1 MPSPTNRTQPI
12 PVSLRRLLP
21 NASFVGCSD
30 IVVANATEDS
40 RQADSNT
47 VFAAISGTL
56 VDGIEFA
63 KDAVSRGCPAVLT
76 ERPLPDISVPQ
87 CIVPD
92 ARLAYSQL
100 CDAIF
105 GYPSRRL
112 KVCGVTGTN
121 GKSTTAWLLQSIL
134 TAAGERCGLLGT
146 IEYSDSV
153 SVEPATLTT
162 PDSRRASHW
171 FRRMVDAGASCATIE
186 LSSHALQQRRA
197 AATPLAAAVIT
208 NVTQDH
214 FDYHGNFEDYLTAK
228 SQILSLVAPG
238 GCIVI
243 NEDDAGSAQ
252 LIESA
257 RQTGHRVITIG
268 LTQNADLHAEIL
280 DESLNGTRFRIRHT
294 TVPSPLGGEGGRR
307 PDEGASQL
315 TLGKP
320 IPNRT
325 SPSPALRAP
334 SPPGG
339 EGTDDELTA
348 QQELRPPGAFE
359 SGAIRFEIATSLPA
373 RHNIMNCL
381 AATAVALHF
390 GASPESIATG
400 IEQLPSVP
408 GRLERIDA
416 GQPFHVFVDYAHT
429 DDALRRVV
437 DNLKSLTTGKVICLF
452 GAGGDRDRT
461 KRPLL
466 AEAASHAD
474 AAVVTSDNPRTESP
488 TQIIEDILAGFPT
501 GYTDF
506 HIEPDRRR
514 AIAHAFS
521 LAEPDDCVLIAGKGH
536 EKIQIV
542 GDERRPFDD
551 RLIAAELLRELPAVR
566 AASTAQPAEADS

>member
-1 MPSPTNRTQPI
+1 MPSPARSNHPI

-30 IVVANATEDS
+30 IVAANATEDS
-40 RQADSNT
+40 RQADSDT
-47 VFAAISGTL
+47 VFAAISGTH
-56 VDGIEFA
+56 VDGILFA
-63 KDAVSRGCPAVLT
+63 RDAVQRGCPAVLA
-76 ERPLPDISVPQ
+76 ERPLSDISVPQ

-92 ARLAYSQL
+92 AKLAYSQL

-153 SVEPATLTT
+153 CVEPATLTT
-162 PDSRRASHW
+162 PDSRQAAHW
-171 FRRMVDAGASCATIE
+171 FRRMVDAGASCAAIE
-186 LSSHALQQRRA
+186 LSSHALKQRRA

-214 FDYHGNFEDYLTAK
+214 FDYHGNFEDYLAAK

-243 NEDDAGSAQ
+243 NADDAGSAR
-252 LIESA
+252 LIEPA

-268 LTQNADLHAEIL
+268 LTPNADLNASIL
-280 DESLNGTRFRIRHT
+280 DESLDGTRFRI
-294 TVPSPLGGEGGRR
+294 S
-307 PDEGASQL
+307 S
-315 TLGKP
+315 
-320 IPNRT
+320 
-325 SPSPALRAP
+325 AP
-334 SPPGG
+334 GSV
-339 EGTDDELTA
+339 ERVD
-348 QQELRPPGAFE
+348 FE
-359 SGAIRFEIATSLPA
+359 VATSLPA
-373 RHNIMNCL
+373 RHNVMNCL

-390 GASPESIATG
+390 RASPESIAAG

-416 GQPFHVFVDYAHT
+416 GQPFRVFVDYAHT

-452 GAGGDRDRT
+452 GAGGDRDRA

-474 AAVVTSDNPRTESP
+474 ATVVTSDNPRTESP
-488 TQIIEDILAGFPT
+488 TQIIEDILAGFPA
-501 GYTDF
+501 GYTEF

-521 LAEPDDCVLIAGKGH
+521 LAKPGDCVLVAGKGH
-536 EKIQIV
+536 ETIQIV
-542 GDERRPFDD
+542 GNKRRPFDD
-551 RLIAAELLRELPAVR
+551 RLVAAELLRELPSVR
-566 AASTAQPAEADS
+566 AATAAHSAETGS

>member
-1 MPSPTNRTQPI
+1 MPSPSQRSRPI

-21 NASFVGCSD
+21 AASFVGCCD
-30 IVVANATEDS
+30 IVATDVTEDS
-40 RQADSNT
+40 RQVSGET
-47 VFAAISGTL
+47 VFVAIPGTQ
-56 VDGIEFA
+56 VDGARFVP
-63 KDAVSRGCPAVLT
+63 DAVERGCPAVLT
-76 ERPLPDISVPQ
+76 ERPLPDIAIPQ

-92 ARLAYSQL
+92 ARLACSRI

-171 FRRMVDAGASCATIE
+171 LRRMVDAGASCAAIE
-186 LSSHALQQRRA
+186 LSSHALKQRRV
-197 AATPLAAAVIT
+197 ATPLAAAVIT

-214 FDYHGNFEDYLTAK
+214 FDYHGTFEDYLTAK
-228 SQILSLVAPG
+228 SRILSLVAPG
-238 GCIVI
+238 GCLVI

-252 LIESA
+252 LIEAA

-268 LTQNADLHAEIL
+268 LSESADLCAGVLE
-280 DESLNGTRFRIRHT
+280 ESLDGTRFEF
-294 TVPSPLGGEGGRR
+294 SGR
-307 PDEGASQL
+307 A
-315 TLGKP
+315 
-320 IPNRT
+320 N
-325 SPSPALRAP
+325 
-334 SPPGG
+334 
-339 EGTDDELTA
+339 
-348 QQELRPPGAFE
+348 FE
-359 SGAIRFEIATSLPA
+359 VTTSLPA

-390 GASPESIATG
+390 GASPESIKTG

-408 GRLERIDA
+408 GRLQRIDA

-437 DNLKSLTTGKVICLF
+437 DNLKTLTKGKVICLF

-488 TQIIEDILAGFPT
+488 TQIIEDILAGFPA

-521 LAEPDDCVLIAGKGH
+521 LAEPGDCVLIAGKGH
-536 EKIQIV
+536 ETIQIV

-566 AASTAQPAEADS
+566 TAAATQPAEADS